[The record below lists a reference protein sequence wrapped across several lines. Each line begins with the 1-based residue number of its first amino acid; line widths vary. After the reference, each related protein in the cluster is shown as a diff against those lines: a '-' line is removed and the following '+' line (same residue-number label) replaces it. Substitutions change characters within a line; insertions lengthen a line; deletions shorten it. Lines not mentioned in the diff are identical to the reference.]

1 MMIKTDT
8 LPKENIS
15 AIHYLLENW
24 AYLPGFGKETQIIIS
39 CVSYWAFIPIIMFYK
54 KEYA

>member
-1 MMIKTDT
+1 MIKTDT

-24 AYLPGFGKETQIIIS
+24 GYLPGFGKETQIIIS